1 MKLTIVLYANLLCL
15 PAMAQRDFKLTQ
27 QRNPWLTA
35 NNAAA
40 LTTYAD
46 STIAHATLSYRHDGG
61 KLHTMSEGKRQETY
75 DADVQ
80 SYYRLSSDIVA
91 YGRATYSRHNIS
103 EAAGSMLMPTMKLM
117 PFDLVEADNNA
128 GDKSMETF
136 SINGAIGWKAW
147 RCLAIG
153 AQLNYTAGTYA
164 KQRDLRHSNTLMD
177 INAGL
182 DAHFLLPH
190 NSGIGIGM
198 VYSRRTEAMQFK
210 TYGTTDQIYY
220 TLIDYANHHGE
231 REAFGTEGFTDSKNR
246 LPLLSE
252 YIGVRVQ
259 GKYNRLFA
267 DIVYSHRN
275 GYYGRKS
282 QYSASHEQHHGDNF
296 ALHLR
301 YDITQRAERLV
312 WVDLSIATERLTSER
327 ENYRRTIAT
336 NGTSA
341 IYYEYFE
348 PTKMADKVQTYGT
361 AALNTYWEPSGN
373 IYLWHITG
381 GAKYWTRQQ
390 TAYVY
395 PDIYTAS
402 HHIITPFVSA
412 RRSVLTRR
420 GYLWS
425 AEAGGSAAMGS
436 YRQWAAHAAITYEMP
451 LKDTSI
457 RPAISMRYN
466 LRQATN
472 SNTKGQTRNTLII
485 TAAATF

>member
-1 MKLTIVLYANLLCL
+1 
-15 PAMAQRDFKLTQ
+15 
-27 QRNPWLTA
+27 
-35 NNAAA
+35 
-40 LTTYAD
+40 
-46 STIAHATLSYRHDGG
+46 
-61 KLHTMSEGKRQETY
+61 
-75 DADVQ
+75 
-80 SYYRLSSDIVA
+80 
-91 YGRATYSRHNIS
+91 
-103 EAAGSMLMPTMKLM
+103 MKLM

-259 GKYNRLFA
+259 SKYNRLFA

-312 WVDLSIATERLTSER
+312 WVDLRMATERLTSER

-336 NGTSA
+336 NG
-341 IYYEYFE
+341 
-348 PTKMADKVQTYGT
+348 
-361 AALNTYWEPSGN
+361 
-373 IYLWHITG
+373 HILRILRTN
-381 GAKYWTRQQ
+381 
-390 TAYVY
+390 
-395 PDIYTAS
+395 
-402 HHIITPFVSA
+402 
-412 RRSVLTRR
+412 
-420 GYLWS
+420 
-425 AEAGGSAAMGS
+425 
-436 YRQWAAHAAITYEMP
+436 
-451 LKDTSI
+451 KD
-457 RPAISMRYN
+457 
-466 LRQATN
+466 
-472 SNTKGQTRNTLII
+472 G
-485 TAAATF
+485 